1 VSVDLVTFGCRLNT
15 YESEV
20 IRAHAREAGLADT
33 IVVNT
38 CAVTAEATRQ
48 ARQAIRKLARERPG
62 ARIVVTGCAAQVEP
76 ARFRDMPEV
85 DRVLG
90 NSEKLD
96 PKSWRDTQVQFARR
110 GGAPGRDEKVAVND
124 IMAVTQTAT
133 HLIDGFDGR
142 ARAFVQVQNGCD
154 HRCTFCIIPF
164 GRGNSRSV
172 PMGEAVDQVRR
183 LVERG
188 YREVVLTGVDLT
200 GYGAGLP
207 GTVRLGT
214 LVKQILKHVP
224 QLKRLRLSS
233 IDSVEADHDLLDAL
247 ASDAR
252 MMPHLHLSLQ
262 AGDDLILKRMKRR
275 HLRADAIAFC
285 AQVRRLRPDVVLGG
299 DIIAG
304 FPTETDAMFARSLDL
319 VDQCG
324 LTHLHVFPF
333 SARPGTP
340 AARMPPVAP
349 AVVKE
354 RARALRHK
362 GTAALRR
369 HLDGEIGARRS
380 VLAEAR
386 DVGRTEHFTKVR
398 LADAAEPGA
407 ILDLTIAGHDGT
419 QLLAA
424 S

>member
-1 VSVDLVTFGCRLNT
+1 
-15 YESEV
+15 
-20 IRAHAREAGLADT
+20 
-33 IVVNT
+33 
-38 CAVTAEATRQ
+38 
-48 ARQAIRKLARERPG
+48 
-62 ARIVVTGCAAQVEP
+62 
-76 ARFRDMPEV
+76 
-85 DRVLG
+85 
-90 NSEKLD
+90 
-96 PKSWRDTQVQFARR
+96 
-110 GGAPGRDEKVAVND
+110 
-124 IMAVTQTAT
+124 
-133 HLIDGFDGR
+133 
-142 ARAFVQVQNGCD
+142 
-154 HRCTFCIIPF
+154 
-164 GRGNSRSV
+164 
-172 PMGEAVDQVRR
+172 
-183 LVERG
+183 
-188 YREVVLTGVDLT
+188 
-200 GYGAGLP
+200 
-207 GTVRLGT
+207 
-214 LVKQILKHVP
+214 
-224 QLKRLRLSS
+224 
-233 IDSVEADHDLLDAL
+233 
-247 ASDAR
+247 
-252 MMPHLHLSLQ
+252 
-262 AGDDLILKRMKRR
+262 
-275 HLRADAIAFC
+275 
-285 AQVRRLRPDVVLGG
+285 VVLGG